1 MEARTQWVNTSD
13 QQRLYV
19 KAWGDERSPALVL
32 VHGYPDNQE
41 VWEPVIQLLMKDFY
55 IVTYDVRGA
64 GQSTIPKRVKDFR
77 LEQLSQDLDSVTQ
90 AVLGGRP
97 FHLAAHDWGSIQS
110 WESVTEPKFRGRI
123 LSYTTIS
130 GPCLDHAAYWMR
142 QQFQH
147 EKTNFFKQLSKSWY
161 IAAFQ
166 LPFLAPAAWNF
177 FSPERWNAV
186 VAKLERQTG
195 LPQNANIVKD
205 GKYGVGLYRANFIP
219 RLLKPRERYAVCPVQ
234 AVVLKYDNFVSPAL
248 IDEVPKWAEDFT
260 RAELDANHWAVLSAP
275 EKIAGCIAEFAQKQP
290 SQEI

>member
-147 EKTNFFKQLSKSWY
+147 EKTKFFKQLSKSWY

-186 VAKLERQTG
+186 VAKLERQMG

-219 RLLKPRERYAVCPVQ
+219 RLLKPRERFAVCPVQ